1 MTSYLTN
8 TTPETQPLSIPVPLR
23 DYDIDS
29 VQQAKKIIDADISRH
44 FTIED
49 IARQVAIGKTKLK
62 HGFRLFYGKGLYT
75 YLREVRM
82 EKAMELVT
90 ETHKTFKAIA
100 KACGFKHYNNFIAA
114 FTKFHGTTPGN
125 ARKTKHIIKPLA

>member
-1 MTSYLTN
+1 MSDSYIN
-8 TTPETQPLSIPVPLR
+8 TTVEFNPVPVSAAFH
-23 DYDIDS
+23 DNDIDG
-29 VQQAKKIIDADISRH
+29 VQQAKRIIDADISRH

-49 IARQVAIGKTKLK
+49 IARQVALGKTKLK
-62 HGFRLFYGKGLYT
+62 YGFRLLYGKGLYT
-75 YLREVRM
+75 YLREARM
-82 EKAMELVT
+82 QKAMELVM

-125 ARKTKHIIKPLA
+125 ARKTRRIIKPLA